1 MATTAEIDAALT
13 LLRSNRVALAQASD
27 VRARAVIV
35 RDSAA
40 QALQAAT
47 AGVVTARDDVA
58 AAKAALQALLSQPEV

>member
-13 LLRSNRVALAQASD
+13 LLRSKRVALAQASD

-35 RDSAA
+35 RDGGA

-47 AGVVTARDDVA
+47 AGVVAARDEVA
-58 AAKAALQALLSQPEV
+58 TAKTALQALLAQPEV